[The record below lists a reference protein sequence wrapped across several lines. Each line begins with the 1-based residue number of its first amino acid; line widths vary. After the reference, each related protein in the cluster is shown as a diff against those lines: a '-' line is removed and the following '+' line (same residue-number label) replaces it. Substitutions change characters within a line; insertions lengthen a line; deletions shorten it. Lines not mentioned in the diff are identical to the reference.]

1 MTKKIKSKSKFKSGC
16 YMAESQIKEVKI
28 ENIMTIDKS
37 QQLKERIIDA
47 YKRNKH
53 IKLVAEEYVT
63 PDLSAIQ
70 LLYSL
75 YRTANKENK
84 TVLIDLYISKE
95 QKDLFKN
102 AGIYNRFFTGEIEN
116 KLILSNK
123 S

>member
-1 MTKKIKSKSKFKSGC
+1 MIKKTKSKSKVKSEC
-16 YMAESQIKEVKI
+16 NKTESQINEMKL
-28 ENIMTIDKS
+28 ENMMTIDKS
-37 QQLKERIIDA
+37 QAFKERIIDA

-53 IKLVAEEYVT
+53 IKLLFKECVA

-75 YRTANKENK
+75 YRTAKKENK
-84 TVLIDLYISKE
+84 TVLIDLHISKE
-95 QKDLFKN
+95 QKELFKN
-102 AGIYNRFFTGEIEN
+102 TGIYNKYFTGEIEN